1 MLDHD
6 NTHELMLGNVGWQR
20 GHGTMLLG
28 PCIPWRGLGRTGLGL
43 AMPREGEL
51 TTSFI
56 LTQDILTE

>member
-1 MLDHD
+1 MSSCWA
-6 NTHELMLGNVGWQR
+6 MLGGSEDRTWDNAAGALHTV
-20 GHGTMLLG
+20 H
-28 PCIPWRGLGRTGLGL
+28 RGLGRSVLGL

>member
-1 MLDHD
+1 MSSCWA
-6 NTHELMLGNVGWQR
+6 MLGGSEDMGQCCW
-20 GHGTMLLG
+20 G
-28 PCIPWRGLGRTGLGL
+28 PAYRARGLGRSVLGL

>member
-1 MLDHD
+1 MSSCWA
-6 NTHELMLGNVGWQR
+6 MLGGSEDMGQCCW
-20 GHGTMLLG
+20 G
-28 PCIPWRGLGRTGLGL
+28 PAPAYRARGLGRSVLGL